1 MLIALTKSTWVEL
14 SALSV
19 VRHDRQKRS
28 LSVLNRNGG
37 VLITLMNDEADEA
50 AAAVQSFIDG
60 MKADYLARQ
69 GSMVQAAS
77 G

>member
-14 SALSV
+14 SSLSV
-19 VRHDRQKRS
+19 VRHDRQKRV

-37 VLITLMNDEADEA
+37 VLITLLNDEADEA
-50 AAAVQSFIDG
+50 AASVQSFIDG
-60 MKADYLARQ
+60 MKADYQARQ
-69 GSMVQAAS
+69 AAALQSSS

>member
-14 SALSV
+14 GALSI
-19 VRHDRQKRS
+19 VRHDRQKRT

-50 AAAVQSFIDG
+50 AASVQSFIDT
-60 MKADYLARQ
+60 MKADYQARQ
-69 GSMVQAAS
+69 AAALQSPS